1 MKRKNVNFDGGRLT
15 GVYVSRFTPPFGTEA
30 TLPTSPLR
38 SQFNEL
44 LSLLQAFQNFR
55 PHWFDP
61 RKQRLFGTVSFANPD
76 EGRRAVAEK
85 PAVNEVL
92 VLADDDGVLFTGVFP
107 EHWIICRV
115 SAHVEGMN
123 RLMSLT
129 ADPPGK
135 RRWELGINE
144 KVHTAWS
151 TA

>member
-92 VLADDDGVLFTGVFP
+92 VLADDDRMVFN
-107 EHWIICRV
+107 RV
-115 SAHVEGMN
+115 SPENGIISRMEAQIKGMN
-123 RLMSLT
+123 GLMSLT
-129 ADPPGK
+129 ADPPGQC
-135 RRWELGINE
+135 RRKLRIDED
-144 KVHTAWS
+144 VHTA
-151 TA
+151 